1 MEDKK
6 YPIGG
11 FAPGN
16 YTCKCVSCKEN
27 FMGDKRAV
35 QCEDCAKKENKP
47 YWKSLK
53 EKYEIP
59 LNGELMDEEVF
70 KWYKKDRE
78 QANYLIEKYGSCA
91 WRINELANTLRN
103 EEISESH
110 FRELVR
116 YCLNEHFKETAD
128 KKIKD
133 KINALKSKLAEEKRQ
148 KLTKTINQERVK
160 ELEIQIKILQ
170 ELL

>member
-1 MEDKK
+1 MKNRE
-6 YPIGG
+6 
-11 FAPGN
+11 
-16 YTCKCVSCKEN
+16 
-27 FMGDKRAV
+27 
-35 QCEDCAKKENKP
+35 
-47 YWKSLK
+47 YWKVLK
-53 EKYEIP
+53 ERYTIP
-59 LNGELMDEEVF
+59 LPDKSFEEASDDEIIEWF
-70 KWYKKDRE
+70 EKDRE
-78 QANYLIEKYGSCA
+78 QANYLIEKYGSCS

-116 YCLNEHFKETAD
+116 YCLDEHFKETTD

-160 ELEIQIKILQ
+160 ELEAQIKILQ
-170 ELL
+170 EICG

>member
-1 MEDKK
+1 M
-6 YPIGG
+6 
-11 FAPGN
+11 
-16 YTCKCVSCKEN
+16 KEN
-27 FMGDKRAV
+27 T
-35 QCEDCAKKENKP
+35 P

-53 EKYEIP
+53 EKYFIP
-59 LNGELMDEEVF
+59 LPKDKSLKEATVEEISE
-70 KWYKKDRE
+70 WYKKDRE

-110 FRELVR
+110 FRELIR
-116 YCLNEHFKETAD
+116 YCLDEHFKETAE

-160 ELEIQIKILQ
+160 ELEAQIKILQ

>member
-1 MEDKK
+1 ME
-6 YPIGG
+6 
-11 FAPGN
+11 
-16 YTCKCVSCKEN
+16 
-27 FMGDKRAV
+27 
-35 QCEDCAKKENKP
+35 ENKP

-53 EKYEIP
+53 EKYFIP
-59 LNGELMDEEVF
+59 LPKNKSLKEATVEEISE
-70 KWYKKDRE
+70 WYKKDRE
-78 QANYLIEKYGSCA
+78 QANYLIEKYGSCS

-116 YCLNEHFKETAD
+116 YCLDEHFKETAE

-148 KLTKTINQERVK
+148 KLTKIINQERVK
-160 ELEIQIKILQ
+160 ELEVQIKILQ
-170 ELL
+170 EICG

>member
-1 MEDKK
+1 MEIYQK
-6 YPIGG
+6 
-11 FAPGN
+11 N
-16 YTCKCVSCKEN
+16 NQLV
-27 FMGDKRAV
+27 
-35 QCEDCAKKENKP
+35 KKENKP
-47 YWKSLK
+47 YWKSIK

-70 KWYKKDRE
+70 KWYEKDRE
-78 QANYLIEKYGSCA
+78 QSNHLIEKYDSCS
-91 WRINELANTLRN
+91 WKINELANTLRN

-116 YCLNEHFKETAD
+116 YCLDEHFKETAD

-160 ELEIQIKILQ
+160 ELEAQIKILQ

>member
-1 MEDKK
+1 MKNRE
-6 YPIGG
+6 
-11 FAPGN
+11 
-16 YTCKCVSCKEN
+16 
-27 FMGDKRAV
+27 
-35 QCEDCAKKENKP
+35 
-47 YWKSLK
+47 YWKVLK
-53 EKYEIP
+53 EKYTIP
-59 LNGELMDEEVF
+59 LPDKSFEEASDDEIIEWF
-70 KWYKKDRE
+70 EKDRE
-78 QANYLIEKYGSCA
+78 QSKYLIEKYGSCS

-116 YCLNEHFKETAD
+116 YCLDEHFKETTD

-160 ELEIQIKILQ
+160 ELEAQIKILQ

>member
-1 MEDKK
+1 M
-6 YPIGG
+6 
-11 FAPGN
+11 
-16 YTCKCVSCKEN
+16 KE
-27 FMGDKRAV
+27 
-35 QCEDCAKKENKP
+35 ETKP

-53 EKYEIP
+53 EKYFIP
-59 LNGELMDEEVF
+59 LPKDKSLKEATVEEISE
-70 KWYKKDRE
+70 WYKKDRE

-160 ELEIQIKILQ
+160 ELEVQIKILQ

>member
-1 MEDKK
+1 M
-6 YPIGG
+6 
-11 FAPGN
+11 
-16 YTCKCVSCKEN
+16 KE
-27 FMGDKRAV
+27 
-35 QCEDCAKKENKP
+35 ETKP

-53 EKYEIP
+53 EKYFIP
-59 LNGELMDEEVF
+59 LPKNKPLKEATVEEISE
-70 KWYKKDRE
+70 WYKKDRE
-78 QANYLIEKYGSCA
+78 QANHLIEKYGSCA

-110 FRELVR
+110 FRELIR
-116 YCLNEHFKETAD
+116 YCLDEHFKETAE

-160 ELEIQIKILQ
+160 ELEAQIKILQ
-170 ELL
+170 EICG